1 MELSKRSAIH
11 WYGGKHY
18 MTGKLLSLIPPH
30 KIYVE
35 PYGGAAYLL
44 INKEPSPVEIYNDVH
59 SGLVTLFRVLR
70 DKDKFD
76 RFHNLLQLTPYSEE
90 EFYHCKH
97 TWQEEADEVEKAY
110 KFLICTRM
118 SFNSKGRTFA
128 YSHSA
133 SVRGMAKAT
142 SAWLSVVD
150 EQLPYITERLRTVQ
164 VEHVDGLK
172 CIQRHDDED
181 AFMYLDPPYPDESRK
196 ELRAYKYEM
205 SVSQH
210 EELLD
215 FIKQGKSKFLVSS
228 YSNEMYDTAL
238 VGWNST
244 TFEVQLRATNQR
256 VNEEGQRRM
265 EKLWWNYDLLN
276 LKEGDI

>member
-1 MELSKRSAIH
+1 
-11 WYGGKHY
+11 

-59 SGLVTLFRVLR
+59 SGLVALFRVLR
-70 DKDKFD
+70 DKEKFD
-76 RFHNLLQLTPYSEE
+76 RFYNLLQLTPYSEE
-90 EFYHCKH
+90 EFYHCKLA
-97 TWQEEADEVEKAY
+97 WQEEADEVEKAY
-110 KFLICTRM
+110 KFFVCTRM

-142 SAWLSVVD
+142 SAWLSVID
-150 EQLPYITERLRTVQ
+150 QLPELTERLRTIQ
-164 VEHVDGLK
+164 VEYVDGLK
-172 CIQRHDDED
+172 CIQRHDDES
-181 AFMYLDPPYPDESRK
+181 AFMYLDPPYPDESRR

-205 SVSQH
+205 DVSQH
-210 EELLD
+210 EKLLD
-215 FIKQGKSKFLVSS
+215 FIKRGKSKFLVSS
-228 YSNEMYDTAL
+228 YSSEMYDTAL
-238 VGWNST
+238 SGWNTT

-265 EKLWWNYDLLN
+265 EKLWWNYDLPDV
-276 LKEGDI
+276 KEGGL